1 MKISSLVLFAA
12 FLIIG
17 ISSLMLLSIAYV
29 CIVFKNRKLDAILY
43 FWEYAS
49 SREMFLIKAGSI
61 GLVITGIL
69 FILF

>member
-1 MKISSLVLFAA
+1 MKIPSLVLFAA

-49 SREMFLIKAGSI
+49 SREI
-61 GLVITGIL
+61 
-69 FILF
+69 